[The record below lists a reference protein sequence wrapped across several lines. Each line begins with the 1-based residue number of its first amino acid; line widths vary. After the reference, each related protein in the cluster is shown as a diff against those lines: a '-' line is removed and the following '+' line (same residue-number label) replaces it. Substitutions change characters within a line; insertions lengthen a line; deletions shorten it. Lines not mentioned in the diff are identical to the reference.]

1 MNSQIE
7 ILKQHII
14 KYAESYLKEFGEFY
28 PFGVTMDIKG
38 SIKPFDTYFNDENPT
53 SLKVIESLEKAY
65 KTFLETN
72 QREYEIISICLDVS
86 VVHPNS
92 GNKTDAL
99 EIRINYKPN
108 QSINYYVPYK
118 KNENGTIFFQ
128 KEYSEAGTL
137 NIIGE
142 QKNKVNL
149 NQAVITSTY
158 IIKEKLPILYV
169 VHEDADEWQ
178 FLGGQNVEEK
188 DIMLV
193 SIQNIIDTDETI
205 TQILHLPL
213 GSEAMRKD
221 KKSEWRITIQN

>member
-1 MNSQIE
+1 MTSQIK

-28 PFGVTMDIKG
+28 PFDVTMDSKG
-38 SIKPFDTYFNDENPT
+38 SIKPFDTYFNDENTT
-53 SLKVIESLEKAY
+53 SLKVIENLEKAY
-65 KTFLETN
+65 KTLIETN
-72 QREYEIISICLDVS
+72 QSEYEIISICLDVS
-86 VVHPNS
+86 VVSPL

-108 QSINYYVPYK
+108 QSINYYIPYK
-118 KNENGTIFFQ
+118 KNENGTILFSN
-128 KEYSEAGTL
+128 EYSERGTL
-137 NIIGE
+137 NIIDDN
-142 QKNKVNL
+142 KSKVNL

-158 IIKEKLPILYV
+158 IIKDKLPILYV
-169 VHEDADEWQ
+169 IHDDTDEWQ
-178 FLGGQNVEEK
+178 FLGGQDVEEK

-205 TQILHLPL
+205 TQILDLPI

-221 KKSEWRITIQN
+221 KKSEWRIITQN